1 MTFSKDWDLRYSNNL
16 HMSTWPWSDLVSSFM
31 KLYDH
36 KKSKI
41 NVLEIGCGAGANIPF
56 FLSLNVNYFGIDGS
70 ATIIKKLKKKFP
82 QISKNL
88 VNGDFT
94 QNLPFNKKFDFIID
108 RSSITH
114 NTTNDIINCLSFV
127 NNKLKKNAKFIGIDW
142 FSTKHFEYKNGKKT
156 NDIFTKTN
164 YTNGEFGGKI
174 GSAGNVHFSNKHHIQ
189 NLFKNFKILNL
200 QEKLIQTQIPN
211 SPKLFASWNI
221 IAEKK

>member
-1 MTFSKDWDLRYSNNL
+1 M
-16 HMSTWPWSDLVSSFM
+16 
-31 KLYDH
+31 
-36 KKSKI
+36 
-41 NVLEIGCGAGANIPF
+41 
-56 FLSLNVNYFGIDGS
+56 
-70 ATIIKKLKKKFP
+70 
-82 QISKNL
+82 
-88 VNGDFT
+88 
-94 QNLPFNKKFDFIID
+94 
-108 RSSITH
+108 
-114 NTTNDIINCLSFV
+114 NCLSFI

-174 GSAGNVHFSNKHHIQ
+174 GSAGNVHFSNKRHIQ

-211 SPKLFASWNI
+211 SQKLFASWNI